1 MDPETKKALQTEVPT
16 SEVRKVFV
24 VIFLLFA
31 PFILFIVVPDL
42 KEYTIM
48 FGGKTIIAYYL
59 FLAVLVFRA
68 LWRDRVAYVEIERRI
83 DEKMERRPILRPL
96 WVASKV
102 CETVAGLAAIALVI
116 YLFILLFA

>member
-1 MDPETKKALQTEVPT
+1 
-16 SEVRKVFV
+16 
-24 VIFLLFA
+24 
-31 PFILFIVVPDL
+31 
-42 KEYTIM
+42 M

-68 LWRDRVAYVEIERRI
+68 LWRDRVAYVEIERHI

-96 WVASKV
+96 WMASKV
-102 CETVAGLAAIALVI
+102 YETVAGLAAIALVI